1 MLIYNICSQIF
12 NPHLFLRGNI
22 KKIFLRK
29 LLFAIVV
36 LGGVLSAYTPP
47 TLARE
52 TLAKSAFVIDQT
64 TGTVLISK
72 NARTPLPP
80 ASMSKLMTLYMAFEA
95 IKEGRLKLD
104 ERLPVSEYAMSL
116 RGSTMFLDTTDRVTV
131 EDLLR
136 GIIVLS
142 GNDACVVIAEALSP
156 DGTEAGFARLM
167 TQRASQLGMEQAIFA
182 NSSGWPHPDH
192 RMSMRDLAI
201 IAERLIV
208 DFPEFYAIFSE
219 EEFIFDNRAPKNSR
233 NRNSL
238 LGLGIGVDGLKTGY
252 TQEAGYGIVASAEQ
266 GDRRIIVVIS
276 GIDSARERASEA
288 EAIINWAFRQ
298 FKKVNLAKAGTNI
311 VSADVQMGAQ
321 TKLDLNVKTNIDILV
336 PIYGEGQITAEAIY
350 QGPVRAPILEGQEI
364 GELRIVTD
372 GLQETRI
379 PLFASQ
385 SIAEGGFLS
394 RIIGAGKFLHKQI
407 AVRF

>member
-1 MLIYNICSQIF
+1 MIT
-12 NPHLFLRGNI
+12 
-22 KKIFLRK
+22 IFLGI
-29 LLFAIVV
+29 FYAQT
-36 LGGVLSAYTPP
+36 SP
-47 TLARE
+47 TIARE

-64 TGTVLISK
+64 TGTILISK
-72 NARTPLPP
+72 NALTPLPP
-80 ASMSKLMTLYMAFEA
+80 ASMSKLMTLYMTFEA
-95 IKEGRLKLD
+95 IKDGRLRLD
-104 ERLPVSEYAMSL
+104 ERLRVSEYAMSL
-116 RGSTMFLDTTDRVTV
+116 KGSTMFLDTTDRVVV

-167 TQRASQLGMEQAIFA
+167 TQRARQLGMEQATFV

-201 IAERLIV
+201 IADRLII
-208 DFPEFYAIFSE
+208 DFPEFYSMFSE
-219 EEFIFDNRAPKNSR
+219 QEFIFDNRVPANSR

-252 TQEAGYGIVASAEQ
+252 TKEAGYGIVASAEHS
-266 GDRRIIVVIS
+266 DRRIIVVIS
-276 GIDSARERASEA
+276 GLESTKERTSEA

-311 VSADVQMGAQ
+311 VSANVQMGTQA
-321 TKLDLNVKTNIDILV
+321 KLDLIVKTDIDVLIPV
-336 PIYGEGQITAEAIY
+336 HGEGQITAEAIY
-350 QGPVRAPILEGQEI
+350 QGPVLAPILEGQEI
-364 GELRIVTD
+364 GELLILTD
-372 GLQETRI
+372 ELQETRV

-385 SIAEGGFLS
+385 AIAKGGFFSQLIS
-394 RIIGAGKFLHKQI
+394 ASKFLQKQI
-407 AVRF
+407 SVRF